1 MVVNFQVMNPIQ
13 NSLDKF
19 NSFSVSSDKTTLNT
33 ISKEDVKNSFITC
46 KEFRD
51 ILVIT
56 SD

>member
-1 MVVNFQVMNPIQ
+1 MNPIQ